1 MADNAN
7 RSSKTIMKTAP
18 AFPLKTAITLSALL
32 IVVWLAGNEPLFI
45 LLNGALNILPENIW
59 QFITT
64 LADPWVAPL
73 LTFVIL
79 FRQVDF
85 VRALLICSVLAVIA
99 NYSLKHGFDLP
110 RPNHVMPPEQY
121 ILIGPDV
128 QSPSFPSGHTIT
140 IFAMMGVISFWNQ
153 VSLTSRLL
161 FTLATFIALSRIA
174 VGVHWP
180 MDLIFGSLVGWLVAW
195 FAVSINCRLESDMQ
209 PYLKMALYSVVLLG
223 AIWAVVNKTP
233 YPAAQWFSTAVAL
246 FAIAYSLRSL
256 TELMH
261 RQKG

>member
-1 MADNAN
+1 
-7 RSSKTIMKTAP
+7 MKTAP
-18 AFPLKTAITLSALL
+18 LFPLKTTISLFVLLLVMWLSG
-32 IVVWLAGNEPLFI
+32 VNEPLFTFLNKTLQ
-45 LLNGALNILPENIW
+45 LLPQGFW

-79 FRQVDF
+79 FRQVNF
-85 VRALLICSVLAVIA
+85 VRALLICSVIAVIA
-99 NYSLKHGFDLP
+99 NYSLKHGFDIP
-110 RPNHVMPPEQY
+110 RPNNVLPPKDFF
-121 ILIGPDV
+121 LIGPDV

-153 VSLTSRLL
+153 VNLTSRLL
-161 FTLATFIALSRIA
+161 FTLAAFIALSRIA

-180 MDLIFGSLVGWLVAW
+180 MDLVFGALIGWLVAW
-195 FAVSINCRLESDMQ
+195 LAVSLNSRLESNMQ
-209 PYLKMALYSVVLLG
+209 PYVQMALYGIVLLG
-223 AIWAVVNKTP
+223 AIWAVINKTP
-233 YPAAQWFSTAVAL
+233 YPQAQWLSTAISL